1 MLHWRAIS
9 TGTGA
14 AVGAL
19 AGSVPQLRSRFAADR
34 NGSQTLPLSAF
45 IRNPRSRGTFVP
57 EEFGYPP
64 EDPFIYFGALDP
76 PEQHAVIAEL
86 AASAKDRSSLIHE
99 LAEVFPGVIQLLKPV
114 DERGIRYNSP
124 QLTLIDPKSI
134 LYMTQFADPKASR
147 TELAARFG
155 VSRQRISQIIGA
167 HGGSKADAGLLRQF
181 KNTSAEQLR
190 DCWRVEADMQA
201 LAEYRAGRRA
211 GSPLRPRNMT
221 REVNPLGRWSAYGY
235 QFEICER
242 SRLYYFRIDVPDE
255 DESNPRNSAKQAL
268 GDCFAICRE
277 LAWANSSGSHDEW
290 ELTYR
295 EDPTGPANSKN
306 LIRLGD

>member
-1 MLHWRAIS
+1 MVGWGAIW

-14 AVGAL
+14 AVRAL
-19 AGSVPQLRSRFAADR
+19 AGSVPQLPSRFAADR

-45 IRNPRSRGTFVP
+45 EIRSRGTFVP

-76 PEQHAVIAEL
+76 PEQTGVIAEL
-86 AASAKDRSSLIHE
+86 AASAKDRSFLIRE
-99 LAEVFPGVIQLLKPV
+99 LAEVFPEFIKLLKPV
-114 DERGIRYNSP
+114 DERGISYNSP
-124 QLTLIDPKSI
+124 QLTLIDRKSI

-147 TELAARFG
+147 TELAATFG
-155 VSRQRISQIIGA
+155 ISRQRISQIVGA
-167 HGGSKADAGLLRQF
+167 HGGSKADADLLRQF
-181 KNTSAEQLR
+181 RNASAEQLR
-190 DCWRVEADMQA
+190 DCWRVEADMQT

-211 GSPLRPRNMT
+211 ASPLRPRNMT
-221 REVNPLGRWSAYGY
+221 RENPLGRWSAYGY

-242 SRLYYFRIDVPDE
+242 SRLYYFRIDAPDE
-255 DESNPRNSAKQAL
+255 DESNPRNSAKQAVD
-268 GDCFAICRE
+268 DCFAICRE

-295 EDPTGPANSKN
+295 EDPTGPANSRN
-306 LIRLGD
+306 LIRLGA